1 MAPTSAAWLL
11 EAKATAFE
19 IKPAPLWTPAEG
31 EILVQNRAVAINP
44 VDGSL
49 QNLAWLPMQYPT
61 ILGQDVA
68 GEVVAVG
75 AGVTRF
81 KIGDRVLGQALG
93 LTTQRDSDHAFQQYT
108 IVNSKVATE
117 ILASMSYQVAAVIP
131 LGCSTAACG
140 LFQEEPFLGLNP
152 PTEPRRVSDSPKDT
166 LLVWGGSSSVG
177 TNAI

>member
-1 MAPTSAAWLL
+1 MSPNSAAWLL

-19 IKPAPLWTPAEG
+19 IKPVPLWTPAEG
-31 EILVQNRAVAINP
+31 EILVKNRAVAINP

-49 QNLAWLPMQYPT
+49 QNLAWLPMHYPT

-117 ILASMSYQVAAVIP
+117 IPASMSYQFAAVIP

-152 PTEPRRVSDSPKDT
+152 PTEP
-166 LLVWGGSSSVG
+166 
-177 TNAI
+177 